1 MADRPTNS
9 VDDSGVATT
18 GKILFA
24 ERCHMKDSII
34 NNQFR
39 QTDLTGTCGKYGS
52 LQCDGDAVIAI
63 YNILQYVYD
72 DITLKNV
79 NDACIKRRAH
89 FFGGMGWFKIWKLR
103 RVFKTLNV
111 RVKYKGRFKSFS
123 QITEPYNFI
132 LVYWQ
137 KGENIRLKYRLK
149 FQAARLVKDGRNNVW
164 IEGYNPYH
172 YYESPWRFKRFEQA
186 FMPLLFVL
194 E

>member
-63 YNILQYVYD
+63 YNVLQYVYD

-103 RVFKTLNV
+103 RVFKSLNV
-111 RVKYKGRFKSFS
+111 RAKYKGHFRSLS
-123 QITEPYNFI
+123 QIPEPYNFI
-132 LVYWQ
+132 LVYFRF
-137 KGENIRLKYRLK
+137 EDNIRLKYRLK
-149 FQAARLVKDGRNNVW
+149 FQAAHLVKDGRNDVW
-164 IEGYNPYH
+164 IETFNPYH
-172 YYESPWRFKRFEQA
+172 HYDSPRA
-186 FMPLLFVL
+186 FRRLEKTSVPLLFVL